1 MSDHFKNLKI
11 NFSEFILKP
20 EYFDHDGRLHGM
32 GHVYRVMYHV
42 LKLGTL
48 LKYKHETKLAFF
60 AAFIHDMSRLHDGKC
75 SDHGQRAA
83 DDKLPQFL
91 TLFKNNGMKEEDIP
105 FIYSAVAN
113 HSNPSEILKNHPH
126 YIVTA
131 ILKDADALDRV
142 RISPD
147 DLKLKYLRLSES
159 VSLIA
164 YAEELFYITQ
174 NKNIKNFE
182 EMLFIAENIH
192 SDYFSTE

>member
-20 EYFDHDGRLHGM
+20 EYFDHHSSLHGM

-105 FIYSAVAN
+105 YMYTAVAN
-113 HSNPSEILKNHPH
+113 HSLPSEISNDHHH

-147 DLKLKYLRLSES
+147 DLKLNLLRFSES
-159 VSLIA
+159 VSLISF
-164 YAEELFYITQ
+164 AEELFYITQ
-174 NKNIKNFE
+174 NKNIRGFK
-182 EMLFIAENIH
+182 EMIFIANKIIPIR
-192 SDYFSTE
+192 YL